1 MYRKW
6 LPSNRGGTKTLI
18 TMTTAEECFKKKLLL
33 HFDVRGGN
41 NQPVFE
47 AGVSLIASG
56 TL

>member
-1 MYRKW
+1 
-6 LPSNRGGTKTLI
+6 
-18 TMTTAEECFKKKLLL
+18 MTAIEICFKIKLLL
-33 HFDVRGGN
+33 HFDVRDVN